1 VVAPTLRLE
10 RRIRSDFG
18 GDADEVLALLTT
30 IPESLPL
37 GERQSAERIQAAVV
51 VGAQSN
57 LTQVRTWLDIARTDW
72 RDALMSAG
80 LAHPDWPHRLDEE
93 FGRPG

>member
-1 VVAPTLRLE
+1 LE
-10 RRIRSDFG
+10 RRVRGDFG

-51 VGAQSN
+51 VAAQGN
-57 LTQVRTWLDIARTDW
+57 LTQFPTWLDIARTDW
-72 RDALMSAG
+72 RDALMGAG
-80 LAHPDWPHRLDEE
+80 LAHADWPHRLDEE